1 MSPSEPAPASG
12 AAPADPRQRWRVA
25 YRRDPEAAGLP
36 QREEAAAWEAALRE
50 TGLPLAEAAGPR
62 PRPRL
67 AFGPPLPLA
76 MIAELELV
84 DIYLAARQ
92 PRAEVR
98 RRLTSALPVGHVLI
112 DLHDVWLGE
121 PPLAGRVVAA
131 DYRVELLGP
140 LSSAARARLNPA
152 VDALLG
158 ARSLP
163 RERRRGDRSIAY
175 DLRPLL
181 LDLALA
187 DLPSGGPVL
196 RMRLRFD
203 PEAGVGRPD
212 EVLAAL
218 SEASGAELTA
228 ARVVR
233 ERLWLT
239 DESPPAL

>member
-1 MSPSEPAPASG
+1 MSASEPAPASG
-12 AAPADPRQRWRVA
+12 GASADARQRWRVA
-25 YRRDPEAAGLP
+25 YRRAPEAAGLP
-36 QREEAAAWEAALRE
+36 QREETAAWEAALRE

-76 MIAELELV
+76 MLADLELV
-84 DIYLAARQ
+84 DIYLAARL

-98 RRLTSALPVGHVLI
+98 RRLTGALPAGHVLV

-131 DYRVELLGP
+131 DYRVELRQP
-140 LSSAARARLNPA
+140 LSSAGRAGLGPA
-152 VDALLG
+152 IEALL
-158 ARSLP
+158 AAPSLP
-163 RERRRGDRSIAY
+163 RERRRGDRSIVY
-175 DLRPLL
+175 DLRPLV
-181 LDLALA
+181 LALA
-187 DLPSGGPVL
+187 LVNLPDGGSAL

-212 EVLAAL
+212 EVLASV
-218 SEASGAELTA
+218 SESAGVDLTA

-233 ERLWLT
+233 ERLFLA

>member
-1 MSPSEPAPASG
+1 MSASEPAPASG
-12 AAPADPRQRWRVA
+12 AASADARQRWRVA
-25 YRRDPEAAGLP
+25 YRRAPEAAGLS
-36 QREEAAAWEAALRE
+36 QRDEAAAWEVALRA
-50 TGLPLAEAAGPR
+50 TGLPLIETAGAR

-67 AFGPPLPLA
+67 GFGPPLSLG
-76 MIAELELV
+76 MTAELELV
-84 DIYLAARQ
+84 DIYLAARL
-92 PRAEVR
+92 PRAEVWP
-98 RRLTSALPVGHVLI
+98 RLTSALPAGHVLV

-140 LSSAARARLNPA
+140 LSAAAKGTLGSA
-152 VDALLG
+152 VDALL
-158 ARSLP
+158 AAQELP

-181 LDLALA
+181 VDLALA
-187 DLPSGGPVL
+187 ALPSGGPVL
-196 RMRLRFD
+196 RMRLCFD
-203 PEAGVGRPD
+203 HEAGVGRPD

-218 SEASGAELTA
+218 SEAAGVTLTA

-233 ERLWLT
+233 ERLWLA